1 LENSLKDV
9 TKEHQNF
16 IKEKEVIE
24 NLQTKALK
32 KHTELELDVK
42 DLQEKISGNIH
53 AKVLF

>member
-1 LENSLKDV
+1 LKDI

-16 IKEKEVIE
+16 IKEKEVSE
-24 NLQTKALK
+24 SLQTKALK

-42 DLQEKISGNIH
+42 DLQAKTSGNIR